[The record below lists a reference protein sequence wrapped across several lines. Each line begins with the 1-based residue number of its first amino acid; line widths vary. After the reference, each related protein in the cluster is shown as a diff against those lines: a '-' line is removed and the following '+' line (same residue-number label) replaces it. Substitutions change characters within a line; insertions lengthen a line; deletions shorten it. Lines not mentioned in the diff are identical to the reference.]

1 MSTSRNRAGGSA
13 QEAAGAANGQSEAAV
28 QADALGD
35 ASDEAIPA
43 LSGAER
49 LKRAERIVQNHTLVS
64 AGTGLIPAPGV
75 DILANLAVQLTMLQ
89 RLSKLYGV
97 PYSENLGKAAVISL
111 ASSIGGPGAALTI
124 AASMVKIVPF
134 FGTLAGGLSVPAT
147 FGAFTFAVGKVF
159 TQHFESGGTFLD
171 FRASAYRDYFREM
184 FGRGQ
189 AVVQEEK
196 AAQDPEK
203 TASDKTAPSPG
214 TA

>member
-1 MSTSRNRAGGSA
+1 MAG
-13 QEAAGAANGQSEAAV
+13 N
-28 QADALGD
+28 
-35 ASDEAIPA
+35 A
-43 LSGAER
+43 LSQLIDARWGDTE
-49 LKRAERIVQNHTLVS
+49 ILVVDLPP
-64 AGTGLIPAPGV
+64 GTG
-75 DILANLAVQLTMLQ
+75 DVQLTMLQ

-184 FGRGQ
+184 FGRGK
-189 AVVQEEK
+189 AVLQEEK
-196 AAQDPEK
+196 AAQDVQTGNAHCRPPR
-203 TASDKTAPSPG
+203 ASSGGFGNWRIWINEQNTGQGNAWC
-214 TA
+214 